1 MAIRDLEA
9 APGWTPYSLDAI
21 MQGVVAGT
29 QLKMGAVMW
38 PMRIALSGQK
48 VTPGGVTEL
57 LYLLGQEEAI
67 ERLKKGLKKVSE

>member
-1 MAIRDLEA
+1 
-9 APGWTPYSLDAI
+9 
-21 MQGVVAGT
+21 MQGVVANT

-67 ERLKKGLKKVSE
+67 ARLKKGLEKVKS